1 MSITW
6 YTPVKDIQCPI
17 CKKKQV
23 VAVHPFDYIKQC
35 ENKKCPALKK
45 LIRGKRG
52 WKHQWL
58 GGGHN

>member
-1 MSITW
+1 MSTTW
-6 YTPVKDIQCPI
+6 YTPVKDIRCPI

-35 ENKKCPALKK
+35 ENRRCPFLSSPKNKKGYKY
-45 LIRGKRG
+45 
-52 WKHQWL
+52 QWS